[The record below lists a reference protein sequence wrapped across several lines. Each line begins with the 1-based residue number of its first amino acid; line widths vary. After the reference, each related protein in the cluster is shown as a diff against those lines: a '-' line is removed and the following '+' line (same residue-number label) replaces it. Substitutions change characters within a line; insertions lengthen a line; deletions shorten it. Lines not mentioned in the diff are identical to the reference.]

1 MPLSSRT
8 LRLAEWGGGDG
19 NGATYQNPRTGSAA
33 LPGILPR
40 TLCSPSKYSFF
51 PWYGSGIQNCPY
63 QDAGIKSPLYRAA
76 SYRLLYSALH
86 GCFSH
91 ISWFGRH
98 EGRSDTVGG
107 ARGRPESSKEARE
120 TGDVKTGREGTA
132 GRAKARK
139 GDWAATW
146 VPRQARNKTRDNN
159 FRIPPPAHD
168 VGGKDAEAS
177 RLSGARQGKARQR
190 SYARDSG

>member
-1 MPLSSRT
+1 M
-8 LRLAEWGGGDG
+8 
-19 NGATYQNPRTGSAA
+19 
-33 LPGILPR
+33 
-40 TLCSPSKYSFF
+40 
-51 PWYGSGIQNCPY
+51 
-63 QDAGIKSPLYRAA
+63 
-76 SYRLLYSALH
+76 
-86 GCFSH
+86 
-91 ISWFGRH
+91 
-98 EGRSDTVGG
+98 
-107 ARGRPESSKEARE
+107 
-120 TGDVKTGREGTA
+120 KTGREGTA

-177 RLSGARQGKARQR
+177 MAGLGGARQGRARQGKARQR

>member
-1 MPLSSRT
+1 MPREKEAGL
-8 LRLAEWGGGDG
+8 GGMK
-19 NGATYQNPRTGSAA
+19 AVA
-33 LPGILPR
+33 
-40 TLCSPSKYSFF
+40 
-51 PWYGSGIQNCPY
+51 
-63 QDAGIKSPLYRAA
+63 
-76 SYRLLYSALH
+76 
-86 GCFSH
+86 
-91 ISWFGRH
+91 
-98 EGRSDTVGG
+98 DTVGG

-177 RLSGARQGKARQR
+177 RLSGARQGVAGQGAARHGKARQG
-190 SYARDSG
+190 SGRMQGTADRPLSRTMRRCASME

>member
-1 MPLSSRT
+1 MPREKEAGL
-8 LRLAEWGGGDG
+8 GGMK
-19 NGATYQNPRTGSAA
+19 AVA
-33 LPGILPR
+33 
-40 TLCSPSKYSFF
+40 
-51 PWYGSGIQNCPY
+51 
-63 QDAGIKSPLYRAA
+63 
-76 SYRLLYSALH
+76 
-86 GCFSH
+86 
-91 ISWFGRH
+91 
-98 EGRSDTVGG
+98 DTVGG

-177 RLSGARQGKARQR
+177 RLGRARLGTARQGKAAVVCKGQR
-190 SYARDSG
+190 IGRCPEPCADVPAWNRAARRGLAPPGVF

>member
-1 MPLSSRT
+1 MCPAGRDRRCLCGVGGYCFTSYLCFCKFLLTRCSTFVYSIFTTPGEGEHARHTSRKV
-8 LRLAEWGGGDG
+8 AETPGGGS
-19 NGATYQNPRTGSAA
+19 R
-33 LPGILPR
+33 
-40 TLCSPSKYSFF
+40 
-51 PWYGSGIQNCPY
+51 
-63 QDAGIKSPLYRAA
+63 
-76 SYRLLYSALH
+76 
-86 GCFSH
+86 
-91 ISWFGRH
+91 FGRH

-177 RLSGARQGKARQR
+177 MARHTLPLPSSRWSRAWRLPVSYSAPVIAALKRQPAKPRLS
-190 SYARDSG
+190 

>member
-1 MPLSSRT
+1 M
-8 LRLAEWGGGDG
+8 
-19 NGATYQNPRTGSAA
+19 
-33 LPGILPR
+33 
-40 TLCSPSKYSFF
+40 
-51 PWYGSGIQNCPY
+51 
-63 QDAGIKSPLYRAA
+63 
-76 SYRLLYSALH
+76 
-86 GCFSH
+86 
-91 ISWFGRH
+91 
-98 EGRSDTVGG
+98 GG

-177 RLSGARQGKARQR
+177 RLSGAGHGGAGRGSARQGKAIF
-190 SYARDSG
+190 

>member
-1 MPLSSRT
+1 MFYICIQYLHDERGRRTHPAHQPESSRK
-8 LRLAEWGGGDG
+8 APGGG
-19 NGATYQNPRTGSAA
+19 
-33 LPGILPR
+33 
-40 TLCSPSKYSFF
+40 
-51 PWYGSGIQNCPY
+51 
-63 QDAGIKSPLYRAA
+63 
-76 SYRLLYSALH
+76 
-86 GCFSH
+86 
-91 ISWFGRH
+91 SWFGRH

-177 RLSGARQGKARQR
+177 RLSRARQGAARLGAARQGKARQR
-190 SYARDSG
+190 SYERDSG

>member
-1 MPLSSRT
+1 MILFSKFSIDIISRKRDT
-8 LRLAEWGGGDG
+8 VFTTNEEGEHTRHTSRKVAETPGGGS
-19 NGATYQNPRTGSAA
+19 R
-33 LPGILPR
+33 
-40 TLCSPSKYSFF
+40 
-51 PWYGSGIQNCPY
+51 
-63 QDAGIKSPLYRAA
+63 
-76 SYRLLYSALH
+76 
-86 GCFSH
+86 
-91 ISWFGRH
+91 FGRH

-159 FRIPPPAHD
+159 FRIPPPAHV

-177 RLSGARQGKARQR
+177 MARHTLPLPSSRWSRAWRFPVSYSAPVIAVLKRQPAKSRLS
-190 SYARDSG
+190 

>member
-1 MPLSSRT
+1 MFYICIQYLHDERGRRTHPAHQPESSRK
-8 LRLAEWGGGDG
+8 APGGG
-19 NGATYQNPRTGSAA
+19 
-33 LPGILPR
+33 
-40 TLCSPSKYSFF
+40 
-51 PWYGSGIQNCPY
+51 
-63 QDAGIKSPLYRAA
+63 
-76 SYRLLYSALH
+76 
-86 GCFSH
+86 
-91 ISWFGRH
+91 SWFGRH

-177 RLSGARQGKARQR
+177 MARHTLPLPSSRWSRAWRLPVSYSAPVIAALKRQPAKPRLS
-190 SYARDSG
+190 